1 LTQNNNTMA
10 KLSKVFNK
18 KTALDILY
26 VGGGAVAG
34 TYAGSKVYEMLKG
47 DPAKADATKPPFDED
62 GKLKPYIKGGVPILA
77 GLFLPSLLGRSTA
90 VTGVGNGMIASGAS
104 LIVSELLKKAG
115 MEVPVGGVGNVMMGN
130 VMMQGM
136 TPTRDLGNGT
146 ALGGQGYD
154 TYSDT
159 SYDVTPAAA
168 GEMDY

>member
-1 LTQNNNTMA
+1 MRQSPL
-10 KLSKVFNK
+10 
-18 KTALDILY
+18 
-26 VGGGAVAG
+26 
-34 TYAGSKVYEMLKG
+34 
-47 DPAKADATKPPFDED
+47 FDED

>member
-1 LTQNNNTMA
+1 MTQNNNTMA

-34 TYAGSKVYEMLKG
+34 TYAGTKVYDALKG
-47 DPAKADATKPPFDED
+47 DKADFDAD
-62 GKLKPYIKGGVPILA
+62 GKLKPFIKGGALILV
-77 GLFLPSLLGRSTA
+77 GLFLPSLLGRSAA
-90 VTGVGNGMIASGAS
+90 VQGVGNGMIASGAS
-104 LIVSELLKKAG
+104 IIVSELLKKAG
-115 MEVPVGGVGNVMMGN
+115 MEVPVNGVGNVMMGN

-136 TPTRDLGNGT
+136 SPARDLGNGT
-146 ALGGQGYD
+146 ALGNAGYD

-159 SYDVTPAAA
+159 SYDFTPASA

>member
-34 TYAGSKVYEMLKG
+34 AYAGTKIYDTLKG
-47 DPAKADATKPPFDED
+47 DKADFDAD
-62 GKLKPYIKGGVPILA
+62 GKMKPYIKGGAPILV
-77 GLFLPSLLGRSTA
+77 GLFLPSLLGRSAA

-104 LIVSELLKKAG
+104 IIVSELLKKAG
-115 MEVPVGGVGNVMMGN
+115 VENLPVNGVGNVMMGN

-146 ALGGQGYD
+146 ALGNAGYD

-159 SYDVTPAAA
+159 SYDFTPAAA

>member
-34 TYAGSKVYEMLKG
+34 TFAGSKVYDAIKG
-47 DPAKADATKPPFDED
+47 DKADFDAD
-62 GKLKPYIKGGVPILA
+62 GKMKPYIKGGAPILV

-104 LIVSELLKKAG
+104 IIVSELLKKAG

-136 TPTRDLGNGT
+136 TPARDLGNGT

>member
-34 TYAGSKVYEMLKG
+34 TFAGSKVYEMLKG
-47 DPAKADATKPPFDED
+47 DPAEADATKPPFDED